1 MDQQLTRRLVGYFSL
16 ALLLFALLIGSC
28 FAFLFTGYSRHVH
41 EEELQRRVETL
52 AASIPSMGEA
62 GSLLAREAASTAGSD
77 DGTAAKAEGPMR
89 MHGHG
94 MMAGG
99 HHSMPAAGN
108 LMMAGHEWC
117 RQSYGN
123 SSTGSDTTG
132 NPPAAG
138 VLAQLNQL
146 AEGQVWLVSA
156 ADRTIYSY
164 GETAETEVGELPQP
178 VDTVLQQVL
187 SGGTTVSQD
196 FTPLIGTA
204 AVTAGAP
211 IRDVNNRV
219 IGAVLIHQ
227 PLKDMQAAQWG
238 GLRLLGLSLLLA
250 LLISG
255 GLAVLLARR
264 FIRPIYRM
272 QAAARSFTQGNF
284 NHRTEV
290 RQQDELGM
298 LAWDI
303 DHLGAQL
310 GQAQA
315 ERESMQQRRQDFLS
329 AVSHEL
335 RTPLT
340 VLRGTLELLLSGL
353 VKDPD
358 KRKVYADQAMD
369 NLTALERLV
378 GDLLEFTRLRNPA
391 FSIEKTPMDLAEAFR
406 EAVRSVEPLA
416 EQKGI
421 SLTADLTVP
430 IPLSG
435 DYGRLRQL
443 MLILLDNALKF
454 SPSGGTIIIKEMTTA
469 AGWCIVVIDQGHG
482 IAPEVLPY
490 IFERFRTS
498 RTQENAQGTG
508 LGLPIAKEIAER
520 HGLSIRCESELGT
533 GTRFILQPQP
543 TNRKVDI

>member
-1 MDQQLTRRLVGYFSL
+1 MNQQLTRRLVGYFSL

-28 FAFLFTGYSRHVH
+28 FSFLFTGYSRHVH

-62 GSLLAREAASTAGSD
+62 RSLLAREAANAAGDD
-77 DGTAAKAEGPMR
+77 DGVLAKREGPMR

-94 MMAGG
+94 MMAGS
-99 HHSMPAAGN
+99 HHTMGAAGGQ
-108 LMMAGHEWC
+108 MMAAHEWC
-117 RQSYGN
+117 RQSYGS
-123 SSTGSDTTG
+123 SSTDSDTVG
-132 NPPAAG
+132 NLPAAG

-146 AEGQVWLVSA
+146 AEGPVWLVSA

-164 GETAETEVGELPQP
+164 GETAETEVGELPQS
-178 VDTVLQQVL
+178 VDDVLQQVL

-211 IRDVNNRV
+211 VRDENNRV

-272 QAAARSFTQGNF
+272 QAAARSFTQGKF
-284 NHRTEV
+284 DHRTEV

-298 LAWDI
+298 LARDI

-358 KRKVYADQAMD
+358 KRKAYADQAMD

-391 FSIEKTPMDLAEAFR
+391 FSIEKTPMDLVEAFR

-421 SLTADLTVP
+421 RLTAELSVP

-533 GTRFILQPQP
+533 GTRFILEPQS